1 MSPSSSKILQNIHLV
16 FYGTKSSTKKRKC
29 QAVTEPN
36 SERASSTS
44 SDSSSTVD
52 TSSSEDEKDFILLDY
67 PSDELTSSD
76 SSDSEPEDASTKNLS
91 IGWSEKI
98 TRVDT
103 QLLQDHIG
111 PKHPRPHQNPEH
123 HTFLSRVFLQF
134 LETPVLAIK
143 PASQAGQAIQA
154 PFILSQKFEAC
165 CCLKAENILRPEAS
179 DEKVCTPIF
188 WKVMERDQFIALW
201 GFLHLFDQTDEAV
214 DKIYK

>member
-16 FYGTKSSTKKRKC
+16 FYATKSSTKKRKC

-36 SERASSTS
+36 SGRTSSTS

-52 TSSSEDEKDFILLDY
+52 TSSSEGKDEKDFILLDY

-91 IGWSEKI
+91 IGWSEKNH
-98 TRVDT
+98 TGRHTVT
-103 QLLQDHIG
+103 S
-111 PKHPRPHQNPEH
+111 RPHRPKTSQTTSKTRAN
-123 HTFLSRVFLQF
+123 
-134 LETPVLAIK
+134 K

-154 PFILSQKFEAC
+154 PFILSQQFQAC
-165 CCLKAENILRPEAS
+165 CCPQAENILQPEAS
-179 DEKVCTPIF
+179 DEKVCTPVF

-201 GFLHLFDQTDEAV
+201 GFLHLVDQIDEAMDKS